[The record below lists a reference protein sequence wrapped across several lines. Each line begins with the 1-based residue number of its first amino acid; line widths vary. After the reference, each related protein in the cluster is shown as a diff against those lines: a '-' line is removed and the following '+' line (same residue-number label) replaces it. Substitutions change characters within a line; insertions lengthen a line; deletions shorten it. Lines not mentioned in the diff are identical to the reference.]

1 MGKEK
6 ALSFNVAVVANWF
19 PATKPRRLLAECR
32 WSTLLYTKNFVRK
45 VLT

>member
-1 MGKEK
+1 MEKERV
-6 ALSFNVAVVANWF
+6 LSFSAAVVANWF

-32 WSTLLYTKNFVRK
+32 WSILLYTKNFVRK